1 MGNQVRNGA
10 EFEPLH
16 IFATNDDG
24 KSIVEPK
31 RRTNFKSETIAVSI
45 PDCAVDRL
53 GIVGRRFAQHSGQ
66 SRTGIFHV
74 KSHLA
79 GDHGLMSHDSPADI
93 NPPTDSPSSF

>member
-1 MGNQVRNGA
+1 MFG
-10 EFEPLH
+10 
-16 IFATNDDG
+16 TNDDG

-74 KSHLA
+74 KVHLA
-79 GDHGLMSHDSPADI
+79 GEHGLMADECSAEIEPAIDSQGYVRFDLLRQERG
-93 NPPTDSPSSF
+93 DG